1 MLMRKCIGLYVWGFL
16 VVALFAVSCDESG
29 VTTFKVDYLEFSQ
42 QKNDS
47 LNVYLTGAT
56 SPLLFRGEIEM
67 IDGRCDLLL
76 VNSESDTVYNKT
88 LLPGEAVTIKE
99 EFEPVDGDWKF
110 KYRLTEYE
118 DELPFGNLEFGF
130 TYEN

>member
-1 MLMRKCIGLYVWGFL
+1 MGKCVWGFL

-29 VTTFKVDYLEFSQ
+29 STRFRVNYLEISQ

-56 SPLLFRGEIEM
+56 SPLLFTGNVEL
-67 IDGRCDLLL
+67 IDGRCDVLL
-76 VNSESDTVYNKT
+76 VAPESDTVYNKT
-88 LLPGEAVTIKE
+88 LLPGEAVSINE

-110 KYRLTEYE
+110 KYRITEYE
-118 DELPFGNLEFGF
+118 DELPFGDLEFEF